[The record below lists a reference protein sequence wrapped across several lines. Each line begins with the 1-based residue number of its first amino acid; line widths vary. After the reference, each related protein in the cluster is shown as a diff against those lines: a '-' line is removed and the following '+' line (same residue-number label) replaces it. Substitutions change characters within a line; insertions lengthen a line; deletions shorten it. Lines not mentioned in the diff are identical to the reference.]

1 MQWFKGGFELIDSH
15 IHADTRPFEDF
26 ELMAV
31 SGIEGAI
38 TCAHDPLEM
47 TSSDVVMAHFRRLV
61 TVDPER
67 AARNGLKLYIALG
80 IHPRAIPRDPERVIE
95 KLPDLLKNPSV
106 VAVGEVGLDSGSE
119 IEKDVFKSQLKV
131 AEELGY
137 PVIVHT
143 PRRGKADITPQ
154 IMDVIDGTI
163 DESMVVVEHVNMEVL
178 PELVETEC
186 MLGLTVQPE
195 KLTPEEAVEILREY
209 GTERFVLNSDMSS
222 APSDPLSVPRT
233 VQRMKME
240 GFSRSDI
247 RRVSDGNIGDLLKIS
262 PI

>member
-1 MQWFKGGFELIDSH
+1 M
-15 IHADTRPFEDF
+15 HADTRPFEDF

-31 SGIEGAI
+31 SGVEGAL

-47 TSSDVVMAHFRRLV
+47 ISSDVVMAHFQRLL
-61 TVDPER
+61 TVDTER
-67 AARNGLKLYIALG
+67 AARNGLKLYTALG
-80 IHPRAIPRDPERVIE
+80 IHPRAIPHDPERVIE
-95 KLPDLLKNPSV
+95 KLPDILRNPSV

-119 IEKDVFKSQLKV
+119 IEKDVFKAQLKV

-143 PRRGKADITPQ
+143 PRRGKADVTPE
-154 IMDVIDGTI
+154 IMDLIDGTI
-163 DESMVVVEHVNMEVL
+163 NESLVVVEHVNREVL

-195 KLTPEEAVEILREY
+195 KLTPEEAVEILQEY

-240 GFSRSDI
+240 GFSSSDI
-247 RRVSDGNIGDLLKIS
+247 RRVSAENIRDLLKIGS
-262 PI
+262 I

>member
-1 MQWFKGGFELIDSH
+1 
-15 IHADTRPFEDF
+15 
-26 ELMAV
+26 MAV
-31 SGIEGAI
+31 SGMDGAL

-47 TSSDVVMAHFRRLV
+47 TSSDVVMAHFRRLL

-67 AARNGLKLYIALG
+67 AARNGLKLYTALG
-80 IHPRAIPRDPERVIE
+80 IHPRAIPHDPERVIE
-95 KLPDLLKNPSV
+95 KLPDLLRNPSV

-119 IEKDVFKSQLKV
+119 IEKDVFKAQLRV
-131 AEELGY
+131 ADELGY

-143 PRRGKADITPQ
+143 PRRGKADVTPQ
-154 IMDVIDGTI
+154 IIDVIDGTI
-163 DESMVVVEHVNMEVL
+163 DESLVVIEHVNMEVL
-178 PELVETEC
+178 PELLETEC

-195 KLTPEEAVEILREY
+195 KLTPREAVEILREY

-240 GFSRSDI
+240 GFSHSDI
-247 RRVSDGNIGDLLKIS
+247 KRVSDENIRNLLRIS
-262 PI
+262 RV